1 MVRLAETNLLFPWG
15 QSGRDTGPAGAG
27 PGARRARATSFQ
39 AGGLQRGL
47 CPTDAPFSGLE
58 PLTPLCHEP
67 GPTGRKTSRAPPWDP
82 LRSFIDGD
90 VPGSP
95 PRPALT
101 ARVRVPGKRGPW
113 GSAGVSTSEPRRLL
127 WLLQSSLHQLQTAP
141 KQPPGSTRQTPQYLK
156 VGIGIKNSIFTLKPN
171 RVTQNTQMPL
181 KINHRSSVV

>member
-1 MVRLAETNLLFPWG
+1 MVRLAETNPLFPWG

-67 GPTGRKTSRAPPWDP
+67 GPTGRKTSLAPPWDP

-101 ARVRVPGKRGPW
+101 AHIRVSGGLARPREAGTVGFSGRQHVGTSGAAVASPVLTPSAANRPETASRVHAPNSSIP
-113 GSAGVSTSEPRRLL
+113 
-127 WLLQSSLHQLQTAP
+127 QS
-141 KQPPGSTRQTPQYLK
+141 G
-156 VGIGIKNSIFTLKPN
+156 N
-171 RVTQNTQMPL
+171 R
-181 KINHRSSVV
+181 H